1 MSDDSCVLD
10 DVSLDLLEEE
20 RFDLEVDVLKLS
32 EVFCVLLPN
41 WALEEEG
48 LLSGEL
54 DLRNG
59 ELDLEGSGRFDLGV
73 DVLKLSEVFGVLLPD
88 WALEEEGLGSGELD
102 LEGSGGELDLGVKE
116 LDLEDGGEESL
127 VDKVD
132 WLEDEEHWDESS
144 DSLKYI
150 IIKS

>member
-1 MSDDSCVLD
+1 MFD

-20 RFDLEVDVLKLS
+20 RFDLE
-32 EVFCVLLPN
+32 
-41 WALEEEG
+41 
-48 LLSGEL
+48 
-54 DLRNG
+54 
-59 ELDLEGSGRFDLGV
+59 V

-102 LEGSGGELDLGVKE
+102 LEGRGEELDLGVKE
-116 LDLEDGGEESL
+116 LDLEDGGEEESL

-132 WLEDEEHWDESS
+132 WLEDEEHWDETS

-150 IIKS
+150 II